1 MTQLSH
7 EEKIDYI
14 YSYIKAEKRNKI
26 FKIILKVILVL
37 VLFFWA
43 QYLINNIGQDQIRKT
58 ITDQIWDITAPIVK
72 DLVKDLDAWSVWGIN
87 KERIQQLLKENPS
100 LLDNF

>member
-37 VLFFWA
+37 VLFF
-43 QYLINNIGQDQIRKT
+43 
-58 ITDQIWDITAPIVK
+58 
-72 DLVKDLDAWSVWGIN
+72 
-87 KERIQQLLKENPS
+87 
-100 LLDNF
+100 